1 MIPTEARLEWWQT
14 RLRPD
19 WPEKPDWGIPTGAR
33 LSNSRLGKIPTGHS
47 RLGPIPDWARLGNP
61 DWSPTGANPR
71 LGDPDWIP
79 TESRPDPT
87 ELPSPTEETRL
98 EPDLD

>member
-1 MIPTEARLEWWQT
+1 MVANPTEARL
-14 RLRPD
+14 
-19 WPEKPDWGIPTGAR
+19 AR
-33 LSNSRLGKIPTGHS
+33 KT
-47 RLGPIPDWARLGNP
+47 RLGNP

-87 ELPSPTEETRL
+87 ELPSPTEENRL
-98 EPDLD
+98 EPDLE